1 MSESRASRL
10 RSVAL
15 WNTTLVRSINVYYID
30 QSGNCGYGS
39 AILFDLL
46 GLSYAAPGT
55 GWFQAKQGVLYSAL
69 GRWWRTWTYAHGAVL
84 WFIDLSDWIIHC
96 VWISGRAL
104 IRHQA
109 INSSWLIKLRPA
121 ILPVIS
127 HSTPVPIIWMMQ
139 SGMMQWHEK
148 WCNDIR
154 SDAIH
159 LPVADNHDTN

>member
-1 MSESRASRL
+1 MSRL

-46 GLSYAAPGT
+46 GLCYTAHGT
-55 GWFQAKQGVLYSAL
+55 GWNQAKQGVLYSAL
-69 GRWWRTWTYAHGAVL
+69 GRWWRMWTYAYEAVI
-84 WFIDLSDWIIHC
+84 WFIDLSDWIIQC
-96 VWISGRAL
+96 VWIRGRAV

-109 INSSWLIKLRPA
+109 INSSWRIKLRPV

-127 HSTPVPIIWMMQ
+127 HSTPVRLISFYGMMQ
-139 SGMMQWHEK
+139 SEMMQWHQEVMQ
-148 WCNDIR
+148 
-154 SDAIH
+154 SH
-159 LPVADNHDTN
+159 